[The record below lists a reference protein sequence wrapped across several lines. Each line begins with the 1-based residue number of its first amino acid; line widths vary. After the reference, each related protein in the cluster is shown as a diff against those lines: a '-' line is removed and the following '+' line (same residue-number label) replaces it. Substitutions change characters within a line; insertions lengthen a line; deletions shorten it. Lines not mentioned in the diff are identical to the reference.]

1 MPFDPQAPATGP
13 MPVYQERGDQGYK
26 KSLGHFQIQMIGIG
40 GAIGVGL
47 FLGIGGRL
55 AAAGPALIVSYLVVS
70 TVVYLLMRALGEL
83 VIHRPTT
90 GAWVSYAREFVGE
103 RFAFMTGWIYV
114 ALSAVAG
121 VGEIAALAVYVQFW
135 WPEIPG
141 WIPSLVA
148 AMTIVGCNLLSV
160 KLYGFIET
168 WAAMVKVLAILLFLA
183 AGIILVVAG
192 DIFHAPTAASVS
204 NLWSNGFATHGV
216 LVLVVVMTGVVF
228 SFSAIEIVGVSA
240 GEAKDPEKSMPKAI
254 NSVVLRIALFYIG
267 SILGLSMLLPTDQ
280 YSGEQSPFVT
290 ALSSLHIPAL
300 AGIMNFVV
308 LTAAISGVNATL
320 YASVRLLRNL
330 SAHGQAP
337 KVMASVGHRGVP
349 TGALLCIFGFDLVG
363 IVMIYALG
371 ASDAFEV
378 VLSAC
383 SIFVLFGWIS
393 IFVSHLG
400 YRRQVARGQVA
411 PVHFKMPGAPVTN
424 YVCLVFLTVLSLY
437 IMFDF
442 SNPRWYYSLLA
453 GVLILVATNIGYEIS
468 RRHVRRNGL
477 PDLTPSH
484 EEHDDDAERT
494 AAPRTG
500 TDADHSAGSAAGG
513 PGAPR
518 NDAEGRGPG
527 TR

>member
-13 MPVYQERGDQGYK
+13 MPVFHERGDQGYK

-55 AAAGPALIVSYLVVS
+55 AAAGPALVVSYLVVS
-70 TVVYLLMRALGEL
+70 AVVYLLMRALGEL

-90 GAWVSYAREFVGE
+90 GAWVSYAREFVGD

-183 AGIILVVAG
+183 AGLVLVVAG
-192 DIFHAPTAASVS
+192 DIFHAPTAASVT
-204 NLWSNGFATHGV
+204 NLWSGGFATRGV

-254 NSVVLRIALFYIG
+254 NSVVLRIALFYVG
-267 SILGLSMLLPTDQ
+267 SILVLSMLLPTDE
-280 YSGEQSPFVT
+280 YSGDESPFVT
-290 ALSSLHIPAL
+290 ALASLHIPAL
-300 AGIMNFVV
+300 AGIMNFC
-308 LTAAISGVNATL
+308 LL
-320 YASVRLLRNL
+320 YTSP
-330 SAHGQAP
+330 S
-337 KVMASVGHRGVP
+337 
-349 TGALLCIFGFDLVG
+349 
-363 IVMIYALG
+363 
-371 ASDAFEV
+371 
-378 VLSAC
+378 
-383 SIFVLFGWIS
+383 
-393 IFVSHLG
+393 
-400 YRRQVARGQVA
+400 
-411 PVHFKMPGAPVTN
+411 
-424 YVCLVFLTVLSLY
+424 
-437 IMFDF
+437 
-442 SNPRWYYSLLA
+442 PR
-453 GVLILVATNIGYEIS
+453 
-468 RRHVRRNGL
+468 
-477 PDLTPSH
+477 D
-484 EEHDDDAERT
+484 
-494 AAPRTG
+494 
-500 TDADHSAGSAAGG
+500 
-513 PGAPR
+513 
-518 NDAEGRGPG
+518 
-527 TR
+527 

>member
-26 KSLGHFQIQMIGIG
+26 KSLGNFQIQMIGIG

-90 GAWVSYAREFVGE
+90 GAWVSYAREFVGD

-148 AMTIVGCNLLSV
+148 AMVIVGCNLLSV

-168 WAAMVKVLAILLFLA
+168 WAAAIKVLAILLFLA

-204 NLWSNGFATHGV
+204 NLWNQGFAPQGV

-254 NSVVLRIALFYIG
+254 NSVVLRIAIFYIG
-267 SILGLSMLLPTDQ
+267 SILVLSMLLPTDQ

-290 ALSSLHIPAL
+290 ALSSLNIPAL

-308 LTAAISGVNATL
+308 LTAAVSGVNATL
-320 YASVRLLRNL
+320 YACVRLLRNL
-330 SAHGQAP
+330 AAHRQAP
-337 KVMASVGHRGVP
+337 EVMSKVSERGVP
-349 TGALLCIFGFDLVG
+349 SGALVCIFGFDLLG
-363 IVMIYALG
+363 IALIYVLG

-383 SIFVLFGWIS
+383 SVFVLFGWIS

-400 YRRQVARGQVA
+400 YRRQVSRGLL
-411 PVHFKMPGAPVTN
+411 PGVHFKMPGAPVTN
-424 YVCLVFLTVLSLY
+424 WVCLVFLSVLSLY
-437 IMFDF
+437 IMFDL
-442 SNPRWYYSLLA
+442 SNPHWYYSLLA
-453 GVLILVATNIGYEIS
+453 GVLILVATNIGYEFS
-468 RRHVRRNGL
+468 KRHVAKNGL
-477 PDLTPSH
+477 PELTTTG
-484 EEHDDDAERT
+484 EEDDVEE
-494 AAPRTG
+494 APRTE
-500 TDADHSAGSAAGG
+500 A
-513 PGAPR
+513 R
-518 NDAEGRGPG
+518 
-527 TR
+527 